1 MDGWLRGEA
10 TQTEVRTLRTVR
22 IRGTAQNRQ
31 INRVSTVAWH
41 RDTRL
46 SFYASNS
53 TSQSTGANASTYMGQ
68 SLPAIRDTRLRYVVY
83 SYERTT
89 VALAGHEVS
98 RIVSCI
104 VAKRADETAAILISY
119 KTRVLYDETVS

>member
-1 MDGWLRGEA
+1 
-10 TQTEVRTLRTVR
+10 
-22 IRGTAQNRQ
+22 
-31 INRVSTVAWH
+31 
-41 RDTRL
+41 
-46 SFYASNS
+46 
-53 TSQSTGANASTYMGQ
+53 MGQ